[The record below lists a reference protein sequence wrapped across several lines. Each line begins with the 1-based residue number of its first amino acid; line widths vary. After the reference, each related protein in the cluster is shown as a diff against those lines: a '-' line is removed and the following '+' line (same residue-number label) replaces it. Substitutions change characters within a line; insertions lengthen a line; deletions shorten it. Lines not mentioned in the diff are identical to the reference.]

1 MPTYKLK
8 SRDAVF
14 SFLIITRSRG
24 AAPISWPATPLNRRH
39 SWCGPFIPAKDL
51 FVSLNVLIGE
61 EFTTSWTHSKRLAYQ
76 VTPSSDQILRKPSFK
91 HCFQLPFSVR
101 RIDISKSP
109 KNKQSPSGATQLN
122 TRILLFRNITYVVP
136 PI

>member
-1 MPTYKLK
+1 MTTYKLK

-76 VTPSSDQILRKPSFK
+76 VTSSSDQILRKPSFK
-91 HCFQLPFSVR
+91 YCFQFGELIIRSVKCDSVKYKYTFYSEILP
-101 RIDISKSP
+101 
-109 KNKQSPSGATQLN
+109 PS
-122 TRILLFRNITYVVP
+122 
-136 PI
+136 